1 MAEKPFKCTVC
12 DKGYTSK
19 PGLEIH
25 MRHHTGNKPYGC
37 EQCGERFIQNKQLK
51 YHILIHTG
59 ERPYKCTICGEAFR
73 DSSTMKQHRD
83 RHRGT
88 GDVARKMK
96 INKTGE
102 ELDASVE
109 NNLYLGLQARFLNP
123 TNG

>member
-1 MAEKPFKCTVC
+1 MK
-12 DKGYTSK
+12 DKHN
-19 PGLEIH
+19 IH
-25 MRHHTGNKPYGC
+25 
-37 EQCGERFIQNKQLK
+37 GE
-51 YHILIHTG
+51 
-59 ERPYKCTICGEAFR
+59 YKCTICGEGFR

-88 GDVARKMK
+88 GDVAWKMK

-123 TNG
+123 TNTLL